1 MANLR
6 LREPVLIA
14 LHTLRAHKLRSLL
27 TLIGVILSVSALI
40 TVISLI
46 EGTDRYIADRVA
58 NMGANVFLVNRMGF
72 ITNAKQWVDALRRN
86 KRITWEDYEYLRE
99 NLTLAKNVGVET
111 RKQGRARVGSETLD
125 EIDVRGVTANIGE
138 MDVQEPERGR
148 YIIDADNEHRSPT
161 TLIGSEVAEHF
172 FPNVDPIGRT
182 IYVDGR
188 PFEIVGIGK
197 PVGSVFGQSQDK
209 YVYIPIR
216 TWMKNYG
223 SANSL
228 TINVQARSAEWM
240 RRTEE
245 QARIL
250 MRARRQLRPNE
261 DDTFGILAADTIMDL
276 WNRLTRMIAASS
288 VGIVAVFLLIGGVV
302 IMNVM
307 LASVTER
314 TREIGIRKALGARRS
329 DIQMQFL
336 VESAAMAAVGGAL
349 GILVAWGI
357 STAVRVFTSV
367 PSVVPILAVILA
379 LVVSTAVGLFFG
391 IYPARRAARLDPIEA
406 LRYEN

>member
-46 EGTDRYIADRVA
+46 EGTNRYIADRVA
-58 NMGANVFLVNRMGF
+58 NMGANVFLVNRMGI
-72 ITNAKQWVDALRRN
+72 ITSAKQWVEALRRN
-86 KRITWEDYEYLRE
+86 KRITWEDYEYLKE

-111 RKQGRARVGSETLD
+111 RKLGRARVGGETLD

-138 MDVQEPERGR
+138 MDVQEPARGR
-148 YIIDADNEHRSPT
+148 YVTDADNDHRSPT
-161 TLIGSEVAEHF
+161 VLIGSEVAEHF
-172 FPNVDPIGRT
+172 FPTVDPMGKT

-188 PFEIVGIGK
+188 PFLIVGVGK
-197 PVGSVFGQSQDK
+197 PMGTVFGQSQDK

-228 TINVQARSAEWM
+228 SINVQARSAEWM
-240 RRTEE
+240 RQTEE

-250 MRARRQLRPNE
+250 MRSRRQLRPNE
-261 DDTFGILAADTIMDL
+261 EDNFGIIAADTIMDL
-276 WNRLTRMIAASS
+276 WKRMTGLIAASS
-288 VGIVAVFLLIGGVV
+288 VGIVSVFLLIGGVV

-349 GILVAWGI
+349 GILVAWAI
-357 STAVRVFTSV
+357 SMAVRMFTSV
-367 PSVVPILAVILA
+367 PSVVPILAVVLA
-379 LVVSTAVGLFFG
+379 LAVSTAVGLFFG

>member
-6 LREPVLIA
+6 LREPLLIA

-40 TVISLI
+40 TVVSLI
-46 EGTDRYIADRVA
+46 EGTNQYIADRVA
-58 NMGANVFLVNRMGF
+58 NMGANVFLVNRMGI
-72 ITNAKQWVDALRRN
+72 ITSAKEFVEALRRN
-86 KRITWEDYEYLRE
+86 KRITWEDYEYLKE

-125 EIDVRGVTANIGE
+125 ELDVRGVTANIGE
-138 MDVQEPERGR
+138 MDVQEPARGR
-148 YIIDADNEHRSPT
+148 YITDADNEHRSPT
-161 TLIGSEVAEHF
+161 VLIGSEVAEHF

-182 IYVDGR
+182 IYVDSR
-188 PFEIVGIGK
+188 PFEIIGIGK

-216 TWMKNYG
+216 TWIKNYG

-228 TINVQARSAEWM
+228 TVNVQARSAEWM

-245 QARIL
+245 QARVV
-250 MRARRQLRPNE
+250 MRSRRQLRPNE
-261 DDTFGILAADTIMDL
+261 EDTFGIIAADTIMDL
-276 WNRLTRMIAASS
+276 WKRMTGLIAASM
-288 VGIVAVFLLIGGVV
+288 VGVVSVFLVIGGVV

-314 TREIGIRKALGARRS
+314 TREIGIRKALGARRH
-329 DIQMQFL
+329 DIMMQFL
-336 VESAAMAAVGGAL
+336 VESSAMAAVGGAM
-349 GILVAWGI
+349 GILVAWAL
-357 STAVRVFTSV
+357 SLAVRMFTSV
-367 PSVVPILAVILA
+367 PSVVPIPAVILA
-379 LVVSTAVGLFFG
+379 LAVSTAVGLFFG

-406 LRYEN
+406 LRYET